1 MLFATV
7 LIKDQVLVVDLALD
21 LVLVANMIYIWV
33 TSVIKILVAMLI
45 FRTVTTITT
54 SINVTSNLTQCFVEQ
69 TMAIISEWLNMR
81 SID

>member
-69 TMAIISEWLNMR
+69 TMAIISE
-81 SID
+81 